1 MEVLDEF
8 IDTADNFL
16 ERIVFVSKC
25 PELFLGIEVAPS
37 GNVKTCG
44 QFDIGTPGVDPDPLD
59 EFDPNISKEGKK
71 ERNSNIHSTSLTG
84 CELYYLLN
92 GKAIRIQAGKSNVLE
107 SYNEETGNTTYK
119 DSIYHTEEMVATIN
133 IFIGEKCL
141 IGNSTFED
149 VKNQMMPTRIGMNQI
164 LIRLDDN
171 GGSIQDCII
180 DGVIYMAEGQ
190 QKVKMAREV

>member
-1 MEVLDEF
+1 MLDEF
-8 IDTADNFL
+8 IDIIDNFSEKIDL
-16 ERIVFVSKC
+16 VLKC
-25 PELFLGIEVAPS
+25 PELFLGIEVASS

-59 EFDPNISKEGKK
+59 EFNPNISKEGKK

-84 CELYYLLN
+84 CELYNLLN
-92 GKAIRIQAGKSNVLE
+92 GKAVRVQAGKSNVLDFYDE
-107 SYNEETGNTTYK
+107 VTGYTTYK
-119 DSIYHTEEMVATIN
+119 DSIYPTEEMVATIS

-141 IGNSTFED
+141 VGNTTFED
-149 VKNQMMPTRIGMNQI
+149 VKNQMKPTRIGMNQI

-171 GGSIQDCII
+171 GDSIQDCII
-180 DGVIYMAEGQ
+180 DGVIYVAEGQ